1 MNPSPTIK
9 VTQKTLYE
17 EMVKNQVSEHH
28 LLTLIRRCSGEIN
41 PALLSC
47 AITHHYS
54 IQTVCALL
62 NKGCR
67 VTFIAVEAA
76 RLVGNNTIAQ
86 ELLKYYQKPNEDQK
100 DLAHRFFKATD
111 WIAV

>member
-1 MNPSPTIK
+1 MIPSTDIK
-9 VTQKTLYE
+9 VSQETLYQAME
-17 EMVKNQVSEHH
+17 HQVNETL
-28 LLTLIRRCSGEIN
+28 LLTLIPRCSTEISS
-41 PALLSC
+41 AILCC

-67 VTFIAVEAA
+67 VSFIEVEAA
-76 RLVGNNTIAQ
+76 RLVGNYAIAQ
-86 ELLKYYQKPNEDQK
+86 ELLKHYQEPNAHQK
-100 DLAHRFFKATD
+100 DLAHRFFKATS

>member
-1 MNPSPTIK
+1 MIPSPTIK

-17 EMVKNQVSEHH
+17 EMVNQVSEPH
-28 LLTLIRRCSGEIN
+28 LLTLISRCSGEISSV
-41 PALLSC
+41 LLSC

-67 VTFIAVEAA
+67 VSFIDVEAA
-76 RLVGNNTIAQ
+76 RLVGNITIAQ
-86 ELLKYYQKPNEDQK
+86 ELLKHYQKPNEHQK